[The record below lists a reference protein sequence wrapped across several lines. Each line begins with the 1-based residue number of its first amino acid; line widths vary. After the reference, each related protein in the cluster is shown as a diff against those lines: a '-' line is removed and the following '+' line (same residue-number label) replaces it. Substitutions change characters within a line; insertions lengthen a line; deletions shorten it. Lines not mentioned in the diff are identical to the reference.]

1 MTEIIKQAIIILRND
16 TSTNWSANNPVLKMG
31 EVGVETDTHFSKTG
45 DGTSHWNDL
54 QYNIIPGATST
65 DAGSVTTG
73 AQTFAGAKT
82 FSGGVIGNVT
92 GNVSGSSGSC
102 TGNAA
107 TATTASKT
115 DNSLTLKI
123 NSGTTEGTNK
133 YTFDGSAAKTVDIT
147 AGSNVTLTATSGNLS
162 ISSTDT
168 NTTYTLS
175 QDSSDGHKITL
186 TPSTGS
192 ATTITIP
199 DNDTITA
206 IASTTGSGNAVTSI
220 SASNG
225 QLTVNKET
233 SFAVLDSPA
242 FTGTPTAPTANVGTN
257 TTQLATTAF
266 VKAEINEVLSAADAM
281 VFKGTLGTGGTI
293 STLPTTGYKVGWT
306 YRVITAGTY
315 ASKVCE
321 IGDMIVCIKKYVSP
335 GSDDDWTV
343 IQNNLDGA
351 VIGPPSSVENRIATY
366 SGTSGKVIKDS
377 GVILPN
383 DPKFT
388 DTVTTISS
396 TTGSGNAITSITASN
411 GQLSIVKDTVF
422 LTSHQTVTNNAPTLS
437 WGTTSTIGSVGG
449 TNLTVTMPSN
459 PSTSYSAG
467 DGLTL
472 TGTTF
477 SVNFGNTS
485 TTVCAGNDSRLSDS
499 RTPTA
504 HNQAETTIT
513 FTDVTT
519 NNASTSK
526 HGFLPKL
533 GGGTSNYL
541 RADGTWSTPP
551 DTTYSVATTSADGLM
566 SSTDKTQLT
575 SLPSAITVS
584 YSAPT
589 SADGD
594 NGDIWYR
601 IETVS

>member
-175 QDSSDGHKITL
+175 QDGSDGHKITL

-459 PSTSYSAG
+459 PSKTYSAG
-467 DGLTL
+467 NGLTL

-485 TTVCAGNDSRLSDS
+485 TTVCAGDDSRLSDS

-504 HNQAETTIT
+504 HDQAETTIT

-533 GGGTSNYL
+533 GGGTSDYL

-589 SADGD
+589 SDDGE